1 MTLVA
6 SKTPIFHHLRACE
19 LLGLVAK
26 LLSERFGLIG
36 VSGVVWYVGD
46 FTRL

>member
-1 MTLVA
+1 MRGWLCAILNVL
-6 SKTPIFHHLRACE
+6 SACE
-19 LLGLVAK
+19 LLVLVAK

-36 VSGVVWYVGD
+36 VSGVVWYEGD